1 MVKSL
6 SFMRVLEAVRTM
18 LQEKGGLDISIVMRD
33 QVEMPTTMIEMIDQ
47 EEEESQTA
55 WKEKYRFA
63 IHHYTNET
71 DLAGVEKIDT
81 LIQTGFTLPE
91 GYKLIAVRH
100 YGKQNLVKENTL
112 IHAKT
117 SFEVSICRELKVK
130 I

>member
-1 MVKSL
+1 
-6 SFMRVLEAVRTM
+6 MRVLEAVRTM
-18 LQEKGGLDISIVMRD
+18 LQEKGGLDVSIVMYE

-130 I
+130 F

>member
-1 MVKSL
+1 
-6 SFMRVLEAVRTM
+6 MRVLEAVRTM

-33 QVEMPTTMIEMIDQ
+33 QVEMPTTIIEMIDQ

>member
-1 MVKSL
+1 MKSL

-18 LQEKGGLDISIVMRD
+18 LQEKGGLDISIVMHD

-91 GYKLIAVRH
+91 GYKLITVRH

>member
-1 MVKSL
+1 
-6 SFMRVLEAVRTM
+6 MRVLEAVRTI
-18 LQEKGGLDISIVMRD
+18 LQEKGGLDVSIVMRD

>member
-1 MVKSL
+1 MKSL

-18 LQEKGGLDISIVMRD
+18 LQEKGGLDVSIVMRD

-71 DLAGVEKIDT
+71 DLAGVEMIDT
-81 LIQTGFTLPE
+81 LIQTGSTLPE

>member
-1 MVKSL
+1 SL
-6 SFMRVLEAVRTM
+6 SFVRVLEAVRTM
-18 LQEKGGLDISIVMRD
+18 LQEKGGLDVSIVMRD

>member
-1 MVKSL
+1 MKSL

-33 QVEMPTTMIEMIDQ
+33 QVEMPTTIIEMIDQ

-81 LIQTGFTLPE
+81 LIQTGFILPE
-91 GYKLIAVRH
+91 GYKLIAIRH

>member
-1 MVKSL
+1 
-6 SFMRVLEAVRTM
+6 MRVLEAVRTM
-18 LQEKGGLDISIVMRD
+18 LQEKGGLDVSIVMRD

-71 DLAGVEKIDT
+71 DLAGVDKIDT

>member
-1 MVKSL
+1 
-6 SFMRVLEAVRTM
+6 MRVLEAVRTM

-71 DLAGVEKIDT
+71 DLAGVEKIDA

>member
-1 MVKSL
+1 
-6 SFMRVLEAVRTM
+6 MRVLEAVRTM
-18 LQEKGGLDISIVMRD
+18 LQEKGGLDVSIVMRD

-55 WKEKYRFA
+55 WKEKYSFA

>member
-1 MVKSL
+1 
-6 SFMRVLEAVRTM
+6 MRVLEAVRTM
-18 LQEKGGLDISIVMRD
+18 LQEKGGLDVSIVMHD

-71 DLAGVEKIDT
+71 DLAGVEKLDA

>member
-1 MVKSL
+1 
-6 SFMRVLEAVRTM
+6 MRVLEAVRTM
-18 LQEKGGLDISIVMRD
+18 LQEKGGLDVSIVMRD

-71 DLAGVEKIDT
+71 DLAGVEMIDT
-81 LIQTGFTLPE
+81 LIQAGFTLPE

>member
-1 MVKSL
+1 MKSL

-71 DLAGVEKIDT
+71 DLAGVEKIDA

>member
-1 MVKSL
+1 MKSL

-18 LQEKGGLDISIVMRD
+18 LQEKGGLDVSIVMRD
-33 QVEMPTTMIEMIDQ
+33 QVEMSTTMIEMIDQ

-71 DLAGVEKIDT
+71 DLAGVEMIDT

>member
-18 LQEKGGLDISIVMRD
+18 LQEKGGLDVSIVMRD

-71 DLAGVEKIDT
+71 DLAGVDKIDT

>member
-1 MVKSL
+1 MKSL

-18 LQEKGGLDISIVMRD
+18 LQEKGGLDVSIVMHD

-71 DLAGVEKIDT
+71 DLAGVEKLDA

>member
-1 MVKSL
+1 
-6 SFMRVLEAVRTM
+6 MRVLEAVRTM
-18 LQEKGGLDISIVMRD
+18 LQEKGGLDVSIVMRD

-55 WKEKYRFA
+55 WKEKYCFA

-71 DLAGVEKIDT
+71 DLAGVEMIDT

>member
-1 MVKSL
+1 MKSL

-18 LQEKGGLDISIVMRD
+18 LQEKGGLNVSIVMYE

>member
-1 MVKSL
+1 MKSL

-18 LQEKGGLDISIVMRD
+18 LQEKGGLDVSIVMRD
-33 QVEMPTTMIEMIDQ
+33 QVEMPTTIIEMIDQ

-71 DLAGVEKIDT
+71 DLAGVEMIDT

>member
-1 MVKSL
+1 
-6 SFMRVLEAVRTM
+6 MRVLEAVRTM

-81 LIQTGFTLPE
+81 LIQTGFILPE

>member
-1 MVKSL
+1 MKSL

-18 LQEKGGLDISIVMRD
+18 LQEKGDLDISIVMRD

>member
-18 LQEKGGLDISIVMRD
+18 LQEKGGLDVSIVMRD

-71 DLAGVEKIDT
+71 DLAGVEMIDT

>member
-1 MVKSL
+1 
-6 SFMRVLEAVRTM
+6 MRVLEAVRTM
-18 LQEKGGLDISIVMRD
+18 LQEKGGLNVSIVMYE

>member
-1 MVKSL
+1 
-6 SFMRVLEAVRTM
+6 MRVLEAVRTM

-33 QVEMPTTMIEMIDQ
+33 QVEMPTTMIEMIDH

-71 DLAGVEKIDT
+71 DLAGVEKIDA

>member
-1 MVKSL
+1 M
-6 SFMRVLEAVRTM
+6 EAVRTM
-18 LQEKGGLDISIVMRD
+18 LQEKGGIDVSIAMQD
-33 QVEMPTTMIEMIDQ
+33 QVGLPTTMIEMIEQ
-47 EEEESQTA
+47 EEEESRTA

-63 IHHYTNET
+63 IHHYTNEM
-71 DLAGVEKIDT
+71 DLAGVEKIDS

-91 GYKLIAVRH
+91 GYKLMAVRH
-100 YGKQNLVKENTL
+100 FGKQNLVKENTL

>member
-1 MVKSL
+1 
-6 SFMRVLEAVRTM
+6 MRVLEAVRTM

-33 QVEMPTTMIEMIDQ
+33 QVEMPTTIIEMIDQ

-71 DLAGVEKIDT
+71 DLAGVEKIDA

>member
-1 MVKSL
+1 
-6 SFMRVLEAVRTM
+6 MRVLEAVRTM
-18 LQEKGGLDISIVMRD
+18 LQEKGGLDVSIVMRD

-71 DLAGVEKIDT
+71 DLAGVEMIDT
-81 LIQTGFTLPE
+81 LIQTGFTVPE

>member
-1 MVKSL
+1 MKSL

-33 QVEMPTTMIEMIDQ
+33 QVEMPTTIIEMIDQ

-81 LIQTGFTLPE
+81 LIQTGFILPE

>member
-1 MVKSL
+1 MKSL

-18 LQEKGGLDISIVMRD
+18 LQEKGGLDVSIVMRD

-117 SFEVSICRELKVK
+117 SFEVSICHELKVK

>member
-1 MVKSL
+1 
-6 SFMRVLEAVRTM
+6 MRVLEAVRTM

-71 DLAGVEKIDT
+71 DLARVEKIDT

>member
-1 MVKSL
+1 MKSL

-18 LQEKGGLDISIVMRD
+18 LQEKGGIDASVIMQD
-33 QVEMPTTMIEMIDQ
+33 QVDLPMTLLEMIDQ
-47 EEEESQTA
+47 EEEESLTS

-63 IHHYTNET
+63 VHHYTNNLDITE
-71 DLAGVEKIDT
+71 VEVIDT
-81 LIQTGFTLPE
+81 LIQNGFTLPD

-100 YGKQNLVKENTL
+100 YGKQNLVKKNTL
-112 IHAKT
+112 VHAKT

>member
-1 MVKSL
+1 MKSL

-18 LQEKGGLDISIVMRD
+18 LQEKGGLDVSIVMRD

-71 DLAGVEKIDT
+71 DLAGVEMIDT

-117 SFEVSICRELKVK
+117 SFEVSIFRELKVK

>member
-1 MVKSL
+1 
-6 SFMRVLEAVRTM
+6 MRVLEVVRTM
-18 LQEKGGLDISIVMRD
+18 LQEKGGLDVSIVMRD

>member
-1 MVKSL
+1 MKSL
-6 SFMRVLEAVRTM
+6 SFMRVLEEVRTM
-18 LQEKGGLDISIVMRD
+18 LQEKGGLDVSIVMRD

>member
-1 MVKSL
+1 MKSL

-71 DLAGVEKIDT
+71 DLAGAEKIDT

>member
-1 MVKSL
+1 
-6 SFMRVLEAVRTM
+6 MRVLEAVRTM
-18 LQEKGGLDISIVMRD
+18 LQEKGGLDVSIVMRD

-71 DLAGVEKIDT
+71 DLAGVEMIDT

-117 SFEVSICRELKVK
+117 SFEVSIFRELKVK

>member
-1 MVKSL
+1 MKSL
-6 SFMRVLEAVRTM
+6 SFMRLLEAVRTM
-18 LQEKGGLDISIVMRD
+18 LQEKGGLDVSIVMRD

-71 DLAGVEKIDT
+71 DLAGVEMIDT

>member
-1 MVKSL
+1 
-6 SFMRVLEAVRTM
+6 MRVLEAVRTM
-18 LQEKGGLDISIVMRD
+18 LQEKGGLDVSIVMRD
-33 QVEMPTTMIEMIDQ
+33 QLEMPTTMIEMIDQ

-71 DLAGVEKIDT
+71 DLAGVEMIDT

>member
-1 MVKSL
+1 
-6 SFMRVLEAVRTM
+6 MRVLEAVRTM
-18 LQEKGGLDISIVMRD
+18 LQEKGGLDVSIVMRD
-33 QVEMPTTMIEMIDQ
+33 QVEMPTTMIEMINQ

-71 DLAGVEKIDT
+71 DLAGVEMIDT